1 MRITNSMITNLVTFN
16 MQRSL
21 ARFMDMQTQM
31 SSGRRINRP
40 SDDPLGILRDLD
52 YRAELAKNEQYRENI
67 GQAQNWMNS
76 YDSIVANLTSLMSEA
91 KEVTVSMS
99 NSTYDSIARMAA
111 ANEVRSIFDQLMQ
124 LSRSELEGKQM
135 FSGYRTDQLSLSGS
149 SNGVVYRGD
158 YGIIEFQIEP
168 ASNMA
173 INIIGA
179 DLFLG
184 QLGILGE
191 EADLD
196 VGVTSTTLLSD
207 LLGGQGV
214 GVPLGTIRITDENLG
229 ESVDIDLSGAVTV
242 DDVITTINNALSA
255 HVPPL
260 DNLTVGISEQGNAL
274 FLDSTEN
281 GLISDVTALDNLNGG
296 SGVDLAAGTFVL
308 TDDAGFVLEI
318 DLTGS
323 STVGDVINKFNAT
336 VAAAPG
342 IDNVTMQL
350 NAAGTGLEIVD
361 TNAAPLGLRVVDISE
376 KSHTA
381 ESLGI
386 VGRIDPS
393 LAGRD
398 LNPVTSFSIEEVAGT
413 TAADLGIL
421 ARFNGDY
428 AGSDLDPALVATALI
443 SDLNNGYGFDL
454 GGISLKQGD
463 IQRTI
468 DLSDAS
474 IVTIQDLLD
483 AINNSGLDVTAT
495 INAAGTGIQVVN
507 DDPTRS
513 FIIQD
518 SGAGRAA
525 KDFQLFGSSD
535 MIGSLMVLEDALRA
549 DDQDGVSLMLGTM
562 DAAIQHVLNFRAAV
576 GAKGMRLESTNARLL
591 DMELSFTKLLSEVED
606 ADLTKL
612 VTDLATFENN
622 YQASLIASA
631 KIIQPS
637 LLDFLR

>member
-1 MRITNSMITNLVTFN
+1 
-16 MQRSL
+16 
-21 ARFMDMQTQM
+21 
-31 SSGRRINRP
+31 
-40 SDDPLGILRDLD
+40 
-52 YRAELAKNEQYRENI
+52 
-67 GQAQNWMNS
+67 
-76 YDSIVANLTSLMSEA
+76 
-91 KEVTVSMS
+91 
-99 NSTYDSIARMAA
+99 
-111 ANEVRSIFDQLMQ
+111 
-124 LSRSELEGKQM
+124 
-135 FSGYRTDQLSLSGS
+135 
-149 SNGVVYRGD
+149 
-158 YGIIEFQIEP
+158 
-168 ASNMA
+168 
-173 INIIGA
+173 
-179 DLFLG
+179 G

-196 VGVTSTTLLSD
+196 VGVTSATLLSD
-207 LLGGQGV
+207 LLGGQGI
-214 GVPLGTIRITDENLG
+214 GLPPGTIRITDENLG
-229 ESVDIDLSGAVTV
+229 EWVDVDLSGAVTV
-242 DDVITTINNALSA
+242 DDVITTINSALGA

-260 DNLTVGISEQGNAL
+260 DNLTLGISEQGNA
-274 FLDSTEN
+274 FFFDSTEN
-281 GLISDVTALDNLNGG
+281 GLISGVTALDNLNGG
-296 SGVDLAAGTFVL
+296 NGIDMAAGTIVL

-318 DLTGS
+318 DLAGLN
-323 STVGDVINKFNAT
+323 TVGDVINKFNAA

-361 TNAAPLGLRVVDISE
+361 TNAVPLGLRVVDISE

-386 VGRIDPS
+386 VGRIDPVLS
-393 LAGRD
+393 GRD
-398 LNPVTSFSIEEVAGT
+398 LSPVTSFSIEEVGST

-428 AGSDLDPALVATALI
+428 AGSDLDPDLVATARL
-443 SDLNNGYGFDL
+443 SDLNNGYGFDF
-454 GGISLKQGD
+454 GAISLKQGD
-463 IQRTI
+463 MQRTI

-483 AINNSGLDVTAT
+483 AINNSGLDVTAS

-518 SGAGRAA
+518 SGAGRSA

-549 DDQDGVSLMLGTM
+549 DDQDGISLMLGTM

-576 GAKGMRLESTNARLL
+576 GAKGMRLESTHARLL

-637 LLDFLR
+637 LLDFLD